1 MHLLLV
7 IQKYLEYKSK
17 SSEIEKKLEKYK
29 KLIKS
34 FLKKSDLKKYESP
47 IAIVTLQN
55 AKKNTISKKDTP
67 LDVWDK
73 YSKETSYEILNV
85 RSKN

>member
-1 MHLLLV
+1 MIEEE

>member
-1 MHLLLV
+1 MIEEE

-17 SSEIEKKLEKYK
+17 SAEIEKKLEKYK
-29 KLIKS
+29 KQIKS
-34 FLKKSDLKKYESP
+34 FLQKSNLKKYESP
-47 IAIVTLQN
+47 IATVTLQN

-67 LDVWDK
+67 SDVWEK